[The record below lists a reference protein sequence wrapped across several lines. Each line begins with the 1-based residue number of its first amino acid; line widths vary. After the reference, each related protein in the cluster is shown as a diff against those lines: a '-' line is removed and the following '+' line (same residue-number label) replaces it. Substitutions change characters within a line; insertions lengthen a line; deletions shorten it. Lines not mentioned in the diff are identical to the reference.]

1 MVSLGTNLGRL
12 TKNIAYRAV
21 VEKLWRKFQRTN
33 WIILW
38 PQSRPPDSF
47 SSRLRDKFPRAFPRS
62 VAPVR
67 SIHARART
75 RTSECSFNPF
85 ARTTIILMP
94 ETQLGAHERSHHEMS
109 IDEDPATH
117 FPGLPVT
124 QLDSDDFNALEQLL
138 DGLYVARDGT
148 SVRSAL
154 QRVDVATLSTS
165 AVTVTLLLDR
175 DLEWWAVYKFHEFI
189 SNHTKSDAM
198 VQDSWARRSYGQSYE
213 NRLLVDS
220 SRILVVYA

>member
-1 MVSLGTNLGRL
+1 
-12 TKNIAYRAV
+12 
-21 VEKLWRKFQRTN
+21 
-33 WIILW
+33 
-38 PQSRPPDSF
+38 
-47 SSRLRDKFPRAFPRS
+47 
-62 VAPVR
+62 
-67 SIHARART
+67 
-75 RTSECSFNPF
+75 
-85 ARTTIILMP
+85 MP

-124 QLDSDDFNALEQLL
+124 QLDSADFNALEQLL

-175 DLEWWAVYKFHEFI
+175 DLE
-189 SNHTKSDAM
+189 
-198 VQDSWARRSYGQSYE
+198 
-213 NRLLVDS
+213 
-220 SRILVVYA
+220 